1 MKVLKEVNQV
11 WTPPPD
17 LTISEW
23 ADTYRKLSPES
34 SAEAGQW
41 HTSRVPFQK
50 GIMDTFNDP
59 KIEQV
64 VFAKSAQVGATEILL
79 NIIGYYV
86 DQDPAPMLIM
96 QPTLQMAQAFSK
108 DRLATMLRDSPKLKD
123 AVGEPR
129 KKDSE
134 NTVLHKKFKGGHLTI
149 VGSNSA
155 AGLASRPVR
164 IILCDEVDRYEA
176 SAGQEGDPVQLAI
189 KRSTTFWNRKIY
201 LCSTPTIENISRIW
215 QSFEEGDMRYFYV
228 PCPECQEMQTLKWS
242 NVVWE
247 ENKPETA
254 TYSCSECGSVIE
266 ENKKQWM
273 ISRGEW
279 RATKETKRIA
289 SFHISELYSPF
300 RTWADMAVSFL
311 EAKKNPEMLKT
322 FVNTSLGELYRDEGE
337 QLDTENLISRR
348 ENYDH
353 QSVPDKVLVLVA
365 GADVQKDRIEVTV
378 TGYGRESEAWII
390 EHRII
395 WGDPTINTVWNELDE
410 YLKTRFKTDAGMQL
424 PISCTAIDSGG
435 HHTQQC
441 YQFTKP
447 RQGRRIFSCKGLSQA
462 GKPVA
467 GKITYVGRLRAA
479 LIQVGTDTAKEIIF
493 SRLKHTEENLIH
505 FPYTVDDEYF
515 NQLTAEKKVVK
526 FFRGVK
532 RNEWKQIRERNE
544 ALDCLVYCWAAL
556 HILNPNWDRIEE
568 RMLTETDQ
576 TKVVDDN
583 KPAPQRQGIKRFPRS
598 TGFVN
603 SWKY

>member
-1 MKVLKEVNQV
+1 MQQANQI
-11 WTPPPD
+11 WKPPQN
-17 LTISEW
+17 LSISEW
-23 ADTYRKLSPES
+23 ADNYRKLSPES
-34 SAEAGQW
+34 SAEAGAW
-41 HTSRVPFQK
+41 RTSRVPFQK
-50 GIMDTFNDP
+50 GIMDVFNDP

-79 NIIGYYV
+79 NIIGYYI

-108 DRLATMLRDSPKLKD
+108 DRLATMLRDSPQLKY

-134 NTVLHKKFKGGHLTI
+134 NTVLHKKFKGGHATI

-176 SAGQEGDPVQLAI
+176 SAGNEGDPVNLAL
-189 KRSTTFWNRKIY
+189 KRSTTFWNRKVY
-201 LCSTPTIENISRIW
+201 LCSTPTIENMSRIW
-215 QSFEEGDMRYFYV
+215 SAFEEGDMRYFYV
-228 PCPECQEMQTLKWS
+228 PCPECNEMQTLKWS

-254 TYSCSECGSVIE
+254 VYTCGECGSVIE

-273 ISRGEW
+273 LSKGEW

-300 RTWADMAVSFL
+300 RTWAEMAVSFL

-337 QLDTENLISRR
+337 QLDSDNLVSRR

-353 QSVPDKVLVLVA
+353 NNIPDKVLVLTA
-365 GADVQKDRIEVTV
+365 GCDIQKDRIECSLV
-378 TGYGRESEAWII
+378 GFGREQECWII
-390 EHRII
+390 EHKIF
-395 WGDPTINTVWNELDE
+395 WGDPTITTVWNDLDE
-410 YLKTRFKTDAGMQL
+410 YLKTRFKTESGLSL
-424 PISCTAIDSGG
+424 PIACTAIDSGG
-435 HHTQQC
+435 HHTSQC
-441 YQFTKP
+441 YAFTKP
-447 RQGRRIFSCKGLSQA
+447 RQGRRVFSIKGMSQA
-462 GKPVA
+462 GKPIA
-467 GKITYVGRLRAA
+467 GKISYVGRNRAA
-479 LIQVGTDTAKEIIF
+479 LVQVGTDTAKEVIF
-493 SRLKHTEENLIH
+493 ARLKHAEENLIH

-515 NQLTAEKKVVK
+515 EQLTAEKKIVK
-526 FFRGVK
+526 FYRGIK

-544 ALDCLVYCWAAL
+544 ALDCLVYAWAAL
-556 HILNPNWDRIEE
+556 HILNPNYDKIEE
-568 RMLTETDQ
+568 KMLMASGQE
-576 TKVVDDN
+576 KVLDDN
-583 KPAPQRQGIKRFPRS
+583 KSPIRKGIKRTPRS